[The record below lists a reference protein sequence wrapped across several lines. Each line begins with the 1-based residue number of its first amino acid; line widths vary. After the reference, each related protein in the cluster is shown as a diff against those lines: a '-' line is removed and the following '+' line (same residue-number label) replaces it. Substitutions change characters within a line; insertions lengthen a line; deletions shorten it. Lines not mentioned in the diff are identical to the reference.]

1 MEKFVKIKIFEL
13 ELVRLPRG
21 GGVLMVGNYMSEIV
35 ERSMM
40 KRNSIPEP
48 DEVASCMEREMA
60 FTSSESPDGEVV
72 GLSVYIAIG
81 ARTLVLPYRSAS
93 YPTWTAYYSGINGV
107 PIINR
112 YGDYVIELLK
122 DFVRVM
128 SDKCTGMFKSYI
140 KGQRL
145 S

>member
-1 MEKFVKIKIFEL
+1 MEKFVKIKILEL

-40 KRNSIPEP
+40 KRNSISEP
-48 DEVASCMEREMA
+48 DDIGVTMEREMA
-60 FTSSESPDGEVV
+60 FTSSASPTGEII
-72 GLSVYIAIG
+72 GLSVFIAIG
-81 ARTLVLPYRSAS
+81 AKTLVLPYRSAS
-93 YPTWTAYYSGINGV
+93 YPTWTAYYSGINGI
-107 PIINR
+107 PIINM
-112 YGDYVIELLK
+112 YGDYVIGLLK